1 MILDTSLASTY
12 RAAFITANGGTVAGA
27 EAALYSSLLAGTAYF
42 NIHSATFAGG
52 ELRGFLNVEAV
63 PEPASIASLAIGSV
77 GLLLRRRFVKRK

>member
-1 MILDTSLASTY
+1 MNLQKRSYTS
-12 RAAFITANGGTVAGA
+12 
-27 EAALYSSLLAGTAYF
+27 
-42 NIHSATFAGG
+42 G